1 MIHNYGA
8 LFYVLKIVLLHVTGG
23 TECLSSDIKLFQFFF
38 EECTEFR
45 MIGNKSVRFH
55 NKFVLV
61 NKIEIFDSCT
71 YIVGTGN
78 LGTKVYLCNSF

>member
-1 MIHNYGA
+1 ML
-8 LFYVLKIVLLHVTGG
+8 LFGYQAVPVL
-23 TECLSSDIKLFQFFF
+23 F
-38 EECTEFR
+38 EERTEFR

-78 LGTKVYLCNSF
+78 WVQRYTFATVFKTI

>member
-1 MIHNYGA
+1 MP
-8 LFYVLKIVLLHVTGG
+8 LFGYQAVPVL
-23 TECLSSDIKLFQFFF
+23 F

>member
-1 MIHNYGA
+1 
-8 LFYVLKIVLLHVTGG
+8 
-23 TECLSSDIKLFQFFF
+23 
-38 EECTEFR
+38 